1 MATIVEKLAEYA
13 WIDVQPL
20 MQFGYTFQRNDDPN
34 RSVSGMIKGLYFF
47 AWHNTKPSVSNCI
60 YVGETFTSN
69 KYQGI
74 QNRIRNHKQSLRDP
88 SWKVELTGKKF
99 IASKLDLDMKIDMWY
114 VDADLLGVNDKQ
126 SSKSIEQ
133 LVQKHIKPTVWSD
146 IK

>member
-1 MATIVEKLAEYA
+1 MTTIIEKLAEQA

-20 MQFGYTFQRNDDPN
+20 MRFAYTFQRDDESN
-34 RSVSGMIKGLYFF
+34 RAISGMIKGLYFF
-47 AWHNTKPSVSNCI
+47 AWHNTKPSVGNCI
-60 YVGETFTSN
+60 YVGETYSAA
-69 KYQGI
+69 KYHGI
-74 QNRIRNHKQSLRDP
+74 QQRVRNHKQSLRDP

-99 IASKLDLDMKIDMWY
+99 INSKLDLDMKIDLWY

-133 LVQKHIKPTVWSD
+133 LIQKHIKPTVWSD